1 MRLVTNVPEPQA
13 VPVNGYEHRKPL
25 SHVVARYDRV
35 ARFYSV
41 FEPLFLIFPP
51 ARRRAVAALEL
62 APGQSVIE
70 LCVGTGRNLDL
81 LVAAVGLQGRVVGVD
96 ASRGML
102 AQAQRLVERRGWR
115 NVTLLQQDVRELD
128 VEGDFDGVLFSLSY
142 SVIPDPRPALARA
155 WAVLVPGGRLAVM
168 DLGFTQARLARLL
181 DPVAKLL
188 QQLGPG
194 DAYSEPWKDLAE
206 YAPVE
211 MERFLLRLY
220 YVCRIRKPF

>member
-1 MRLVTNVPEPQA
+1 M
-13 VPVNGYEHRKPL
+13 NGYEHRKPL